1 MSPKLF
7 ECFSCRDNGCPHTI
21 AYLAGKDD
29 QGKTIQLEDNG
40 TRHTFTRLRSNSKC
54 QRLLSVQG
62 KRLIYLAVACSI
74 PDKNSGYTIQ
84 EKERVDFFA
93 ISAED

>member
-21 AYLAGKDD
+21 VYLAGKDD

-54 QRLLSVQG
+54 QRLQSVQG
-62 KRLIYLAVACSI
+62 TRSIYLACCMF
-74 PDKNSGYTIQ
+74 NT
-84 EKERVDFFA
+84 
-93 ISAED
+93 